1 MRKHKWKAEIKVPVR
16 VRELHFLAE
25 GNDRESKC
33 FNDVVYRANVD
44 IYHCFIG
51 DEWKF
56 ALVFVI
62 YEDERKGLEM
72 FYCNAM
78 IVE

>member
-1 MRKHKWKAEIKVPVR
+1 MP
-16 VRELHFLAE
+16 E
-25 GNDRESKC
+25 GNDRECKY

-44 IYHCFIG
+44 IHRCFIG

-56 ALVFVI
+56 AIVFVI
-62 YEDERKGLEM
+62 YEDERKSLEM

-78 IVE
+78 IVEWDTDSSVVF